1 MGVGKTTVCR
11 ELLRTL
17 DKCVWLDGDWCWMQD
32 PWIVNDGDYSSSW
45 RTWSSNSLMKVR
57 LRMSGMRS
65 R

>member
-1 MGVGKTTVCR
+1 MKSLAIINGPMGVGKTTVCR

-17 DKCVWLDGDWCWMQD
+17 DKCVWL
-32 PWIVNDGDYSSSW
+32 DGDYSSSW

>member
-11 ELLRTL
+11 ELLSTL
-17 DKCVWLDGDWCWMQD
+17 DKRVWL
-32 PWIVNDGDYSSSW
+32 DGDYSSSW

>member
-1 MGVGKTTVCR
+1 VTFSAYAGSGIGRYITSAVGDSSEC
-11 ELLRTL
+11 L
-17 DKCVWLDGDWCWMQD
+17 
-32 PWIVNDGDYSSSW
+32 NDGDYSSSW